1 MTTTSDR
8 SLTAILTDVINV
20 AVLPLTN
27 MSAGIGEEYFSDGVS
42 EDIID
47 ALTGVEGLRLIS
59 RGSSFSLK
67 DSKLTMPEIA
77 ESLSVD
83 YLVSGT
89 LRKIGSKV
97 RMRVF
102 LNDAKTEEEIWAQS
116 YDQKLVDIFDIEE
129 DIIKNIIKNLIPNY
143 NVSDPEK
150 PVFVPATRNLK
161 AFENY
166 LQGLYF
172 HNKWSVS
179 DLNQAV
185 AFYDKAIKKKPD
197 YYKAYSLK
205 ANALTRL
212 SFAGGYAAPVKS
224 YDEAKDAAKKAMELK
239 PNYYRSYTAMAYVY
253 LYQKYDWEQS
263 LMMVNK
269 ALTLNPQSS
278 KSMVAK
284 SMYYTIK
291 GDYIE
296 SRKHLKRALEID
308 PLSFIAK
315 RAQADNYFL
324 EGKYE
329 SAIVLYNELLEVDS
343 AHEKVLEYK
352 GWSVVMLGRED
363 EAIEMFRTL
372 DSKTILAGK
381 IYSQLAYAYAMKGD
395 FENATR
401 YLKEIEMNA
410 ATNKA
415 FTYALDFAVIYTALK
430 DFDKAMDNLE
440 EAVENRRSAIIYLK
454 VNPIWDPMR
463 DFPRFKS
470 LLKRLRLD

>member
-1 MTTTSDR
+1 MKTTSDR
-8 SLTAILTDVINV
+8 SSTAILTDVINV

-47 ALTGVEGLRLIS
+47 TLTGIKGLRLIS
-59 RGSSFSLK
+59 RGSSFALK
-67 DSKLTMPEIA
+67 DSKLSLSEIG
-77 ESLSVD
+77 EFLSVD
-83 YLVSGT
+83 YLISGT

-102 LNDAKTEEEIWAQS
+102 LNNAQTEEEIWSKS
-116 YDQKLVDIFDIEE
+116 YDQKLLDIFDIEG
-129 DIIKNIIKNLIPNY
+129 DILLNLIQNLLPDY
-143 NVSDPEK
+143 DITDPEK
-150 PVFVPATRNLK
+150 SVFKPATRNFK
-161 AFENY
+161 AYDFY
-166 LQGLYF
+166 LQGLFY
-172 HNKWSVS
+172 HNRWSVS
-179 DLNQAV
+179 DLNKAV

-212 SFAGGYAAPVKS
+212 SFAGGYSAPVKS
-224 YDEAKDAAKKAMELK
+224 YEEAKEAAKKAVELK
-239 PNYYRSYTAMAYVY
+239 DDYYRSYTALAYVY
-253 LYQKYDWEQS
+253 LYHNYDWEQS

-269 ALTLNPQSS
+269 ALALNPQSS

-296 SRKHLKRALEID
+296 SRKLLKRALEID

-315 RAQADNYFL
+315 RAHADNYFL

-329 SAIVLYNELLEVDS
+329 NAIELYDELLEIDY

-352 GWSVVMLGRED
+352 GWSAVMLGKMD
-363 EAIEMFRTL
+363 DAIEMCRTL

-381 IYSQLAYAYAMKGD
+381 VYSQLGYAFAMKD
-395 FENATR
+395 DTENAQR
-401 YLKEIEMNA
+401 YLREIEMNA

-415 FTYALDFAVIYTALK
+415 FTYALDFAVIYTALR

-440 EAVENRRSAIIYLK
+440 EAVLNKRSAIIYLK

-463 DFPRFKS
+463 DFPRFRT